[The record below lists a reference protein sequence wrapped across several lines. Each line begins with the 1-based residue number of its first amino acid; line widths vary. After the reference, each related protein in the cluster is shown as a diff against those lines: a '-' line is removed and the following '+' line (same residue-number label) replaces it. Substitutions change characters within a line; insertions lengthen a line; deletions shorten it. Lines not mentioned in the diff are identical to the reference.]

1 MYKWT
6 GRILALLTLLMAL
19 MSTNFFLNMAKAS
32 VIEWLMFNACA
43 PSIALFLIGYVSRQ
57 KILMYMSIPALLFFG
72 GGGLFIFGW
81 TGTAII
87 SQISHIFMVSAAAW
101 MVYGIVKERDYKNAA
116 IGLLLAAV
124 FVNAFIAV
132 QQSYAYKN
140 WIRVQQ
146 VVNYQ
151 PGSET
156 AYEGILPGADCAGL
170 KTELTLYK
178 DNTYFLKETYLATR
192 DGDKTY
198 TSYGRWQKIRSGQ
211 RDFIQLNYDKPQ
223 ETYNFLIN
231 SADHV
236 QVVDKQLRLIP
247 SPMNLSLTRKK

>member
-6 GRILALLTLLMAL
+6 GRVLALLTLLMAL

-43 PSIALFLIGYVSRQ
+43 PAIALFLLGYISRQ
-57 KILMYMSIPALLFFG
+57 KVLMCMSIPALLFFG

-87 SQISHIFMVSAAAW
+87 SQVGHIFMVSAVIW
-101 MVYGIVKERDYKNAA
+101 MVYGVVKESDYKNAA

-156 AYEGILPGADCAGL
+156 AYEGVLPGADCAGL

-198 TSYGRWQKIRSGQ
+198 TSFGRWQKIRSGQ

-231 SADHV
+231 SADHL